1 MRKTTEA
8 QRRTWDL
15 SQLGL
20 IMWSAE
26 PVQPDTVDRLLRR
39 LCRFRPAPH
48 ELLPGLRPGG
58 AHGRHLVERPRF
70 GCATAGQ
77 RWPGRTLA
85 VEDGDDVDAALLIGN
100 GPPSAGVTVMI
111 VDPETHKPVQNGQI
125 GEIWVDS
132 ESKAPGYR
140 SDDAAT
146 AATFHAR
153 IDGDTSGRSYLRTGD
168 LGFLHAGEIFVTGRL
183 KDMLILNGQPL
194 SPGWRR
200 RRATAIRPS
209 AGRRGRFCPARCRRD
224 GRVPDRRTTRARGGG
239 AWDGKAPR
247 RRCSTNW
254 SDAVR
259 QAVSR
264 RSPALACHA
273 VVVGTGHGAQDDQR
287 QGSAQRLSRT
297 PLSAAN
303 TWRPAHV
310 VRTPLRSGHRHP
322 RRVDGQY
329 VTAVAGR
336 RAFSNERRRLI
347 TDYLVQS
354 IARLLG
360 C

>member
-132 ESKAPGYR
+132 ESKAPGY
-140 SDDAAT
+140 AAMM
-146 AATFHAR
+146 
-153 IDGDTSGRSYLRTGD
+153 LR
-168 LGFLHAGEIFVTGRL
+168 LR
-183 KDMLILNGQPL
+183 PL
-194 SPGWRR
+194 STLALMVTQAAGATCAPAIWASSM
-200 RRATAIRPS
+200 RAKS
-209 AGRRGRFCPARCRRD
+209 
-224 GRVPDRRTTRARGGG
+224 
-239 AWDGKAPR
+239 
-247 RRCSTNW
+247 S
-254 SDAVR
+254 
-259 QAVSR
+259 
-264 RSPALACHA
+264 SP
-273 VVVGTGHGAQDDQR
+273 VG
-287 QGSAQRLSRT
+287 SRT
-297 PLSAAN
+297 
-303 TWRPAHV
+303 
-310 VRTPLRSGHRHP
+310 
-322 RRVDGQY
+322 
-329 VTAVAGR
+329 
-336 RAFSNERRRLI
+336 
-347 TDYLVQS
+347 
-354 IARLLG
+354 